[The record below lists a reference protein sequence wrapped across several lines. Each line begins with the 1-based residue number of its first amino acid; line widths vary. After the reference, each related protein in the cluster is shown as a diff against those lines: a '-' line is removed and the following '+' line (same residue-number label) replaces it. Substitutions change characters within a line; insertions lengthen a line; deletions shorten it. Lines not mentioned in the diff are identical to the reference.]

1 MMYSPTKISSC
12 PRDFL
17 SMTGV
22 LLLHHNVPGICGA
35 QAAHRLT
42 VSFGFIITS
51 HVTMH
56 IVIIGILVNISQ
68 CYSDHFLACVHYPI
82 CSQLAAY
89 LPHFYTLQFYR
100 PITVYFF
107 LAHGKKCNDILT
119 FGFNILL
126 SLTRHGQLIRILLRT
141 WIRIAASRLLLNIKS
156 NSVAF
161 RVYATRKMHPQSR
174 KSPIKT
180 KLLDRKIGG
189 STEICLDVPQ
199 VQKHQ
204 KDNLSCVH
212 AEAKCRA
219 QIGTVL

>member
-1 MMYSPTKISSC
+1 MLQRSFPSMC
-12 PRDFL
+12 AL
-17 SMTGV
+17 SN
-22 LLLHHNVPGICGA
+22 LLL
-35 QAAHRLT
+35 
-42 VSFGFIITS
+42 VS
-51 HVTMH
+51 
-56 IVIIGILVNISQ
+56 GILTA
-68 CYSDHFLACVHYPI
+68 FLHVAV
-82 CSQLAAY
+82 
-89 LPHFYTLQFYR
+89 LPANHCLL
-100 PITVYFF
+100 F
-107 LAHGKKCNDILT
+107 LAHGKKCKDILT

-219 QIGTVL
+219 